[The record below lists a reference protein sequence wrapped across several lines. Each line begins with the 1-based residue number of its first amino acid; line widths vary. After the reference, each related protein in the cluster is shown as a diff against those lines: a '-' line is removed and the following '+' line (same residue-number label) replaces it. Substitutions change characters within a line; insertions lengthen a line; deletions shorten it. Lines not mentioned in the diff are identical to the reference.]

1 MQSEVTI
8 NEAHRK
14 YPYLGTY
21 NDYVVLFTKP
31 KCGFFVYIPEK
42 DTLDDTLGGYSEE
55 FSENLFKFFDGVVT
69 LHN

>member
-21 NDYVVLFTKP
+21 NDYVVLFVKP
-31 KCGFFVYIPEK
+31 KCGFYVYICNGATLN
-42 DTLDDTLGGYSEE
+42 DT
-55 FSENLFKFFDGVVT
+55 
-69 LHN
+69 

>member
-21 NDYVVLFTKP
+21 NDYVVLFVKP
-31 KCGFFVYIPEK
+31 KCGFFVYIPK
-42 DTLDDTLGGYSEE
+42 HDTESDTLGDYSEDFDE
-55 FSENLFKFFDGVVT
+55 KLFKFFEGLVT

>member
-21 NDYVVLFTKP
+21 NDYVVLFVKP
-31 KCGFFVYIPEK
+31 KCGFFVYIPK
-42 DTLDDTLGGYSEE
+42 HDTEDDTLGEKSYEKSE
-55 FSENLFKFFDGVVT
+55 SKYKFFEGLVT

>member
-1 MQSEVTI
+1 MQSKVVI
-8 NEAHRK
+8 NKANIE

-42 DTLDDTLGGYSEE
+42 DTLDDTLGDYSENI
-55 FSENLFKFFDGVVT
+55 SENLFKFFDGVVT

>member
-8 NEAHRK
+8 NEASRK

-55 FSENLFKFFDGVVT
+55 FSEKLFKFFDGVVT

>member
-14 YPYLGTY
+14 YPYLGIY
-21 NDYVVLFTKP
+21 NDNVVLFVKP
-31 KCGFFVYIPEK
+31 KCGFYVYIPKE
-42 DTLDDTLGGYSEE
+42 DTLNDTLGDYSENI
-55 FSENLFKFFDGVVT
+55 SENLFKFFDGVVT